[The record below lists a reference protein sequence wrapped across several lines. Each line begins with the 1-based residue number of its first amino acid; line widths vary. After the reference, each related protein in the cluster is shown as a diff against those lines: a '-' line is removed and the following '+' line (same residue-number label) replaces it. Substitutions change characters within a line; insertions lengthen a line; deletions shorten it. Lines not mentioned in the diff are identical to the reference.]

1 MPDNYKHN
9 YFVPMGQFDSQ
20 LNGWHTELLMDA
32 EFTQGKCIHSTDT
45 SLKMSQYC
53 PKALEKKAE
62 PVYCVSSKKEAEDLF
77 CFHNLVVKYIR
88 FKTTSHKIKTRF

>member
-1 MPDNYKHN
+1 
-9 YFVPMGQFDSQ
+9 
-20 LNGWHTELLMDA
+20 
-32 EFTQGKCIHSTDT
+32 
-45 SLKMSQYC
+45 MSQYC

-88 FKTTSHKIKTRF
+88 FKTTSHKIKTRL